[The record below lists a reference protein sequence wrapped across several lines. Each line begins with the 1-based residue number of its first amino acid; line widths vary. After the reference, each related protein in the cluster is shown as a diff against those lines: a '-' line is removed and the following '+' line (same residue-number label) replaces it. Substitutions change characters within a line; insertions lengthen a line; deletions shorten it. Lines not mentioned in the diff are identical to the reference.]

1 MLTSCEPDAKI
12 DPPSAYGGGTPPSR
26 PPSLPPLYR
35 ESDALPPINPGL
47 TIRDLRVTG
56 DQRWRVA
63 HTKSRAEKQ
72 FAWDML
78 RLGMVYFL
86 PLVETYDRKN
96 RNRVIQPVFRSYV
109 FICGDSEMVYAAR
122 ATNRVCQIIEVVNQ
136 VRLVKELENLQ
147 RAAGENGLITGVNDI
162 RPGLKCRVKTGHH
175 FAHMEG
181 LVEKDG
187 NRGFVWLRVT
197 ILGDSTPVEIAREH
211 LELID

>member
-1 MLTSCEPDAKI
+1 MTSCDPNAKI
-12 DPPSAYGGGTPPSR
+12 DPPTAFGGATGYPG
-26 PPSLPPLYR
+26 PPSLPLLYR

-47 TIRDLRVTG
+47 TIRDLRVSG

-63 HTKSRAEKQ
+63 HVKSRAEKQ

-96 RNRVIQPVFRSYV
+96 RNRVVQPAFTSYV
-109 FICGDSEMVYAAR
+109 FFCGDSETVYAAR
-122 ATNRVCQIIEVVNQ
+122 ATNRVCQIIEVVDQ
-136 VRLVKELENLQ
+136 SKLVKELENLQ

-162 RPGLKCRVKTGHH
+162 RPGAKCRVKMGHH
-175 FAHMEG
+175 FENMEG
-181 LVEKDG
+181 EIEKDG
-187 NRGFVWLRVT
+187 SRGFVWLRVT